1 MTTGIVKW
9 FNARKGYGFI
19 TYTDGA
25 EEKDIFVHFSS
36 IMDEPGNG
44 FKTLH
49 QNDKVEFTIS
59 EGQKGPQAAEVNV
72 TEKAPREY
80 NR

>member
-25 EEKDIFVHFSS
+25 EEKDIFVHFNS
-36 IMDEPGNG
+36 ILDEGNG

-59 EGQKGPQAAEVNV
+59 EGQKGPQASEVNV

>member
-1 MTTGIVKW
+1 MNSGIVKW

-19 TYTDGA
+19 TYSDGA

-36 IMDEPGNG
+36 IMDEGDG

-49 QNDKVEFTIS
+49 QNDKVEFSIS
-59 EGQKGPQAAEVNV
+59 EGQKGPQAAEVRV
-72 TEKAPREY
+72 TEKAPREFQ
-80 NR
+80 R